1 MINVTIVKVNQN
13 IITIEATGHSGYAE
27 SGHDIVCAAVSTL
40 TQNLVN
46 GLENV
51 LNITPKVLIDE
62 QIPHLSVSI
71 PKDLD
76 KAKMHEAQILMQTT
90 RLGLM
95 DARDSFKKFIM
106 IKEIHND

>member
-1 MINVTIVKVNQN
+1 MINVTIVKINQN

-27 SGHDIVCAAVSTL
+27 FGHDIVCAVVSTL

-46 GLENV
+46 GLERV
-51 LNITPKVLIDE
+51 INIKPRTIIDE
-62 QIPHLSVSI
+62 KIPHFSVSI

-76 KAKMHEAQILMQTT
+76 KDKSREAQILMQTT
-90 RLGLM
+90 YLGLI
-95 DARDSFKKFIM
+95 DARDSFKKFIK